1 MVDPYTQALRNQVAA
16 LSKDCHYLISL
27 LNTTDNIDWD
37 GWPEGKAIMKDL
49 ERSLALLKMPEQGNQ
64 EQAPSLPVPAR
75 RNRPIHRQMPLPE
88 PFNDPFFKQFFGN
101 F

>member
-1 MVDPYTQALRNQVAA
+1 MVDPYTEALRNQVAA

-27 LNTTDNIDWD
+27 LNTTDNIDWE
-37 GWPEGKAIMKDL
+37 GWPEGKAIMEDL
-49 ERSLALLKMPEQGNQ
+49 KRSLALLKVPEQGRQ
-64 EQAPSLPVPAR
+64 ESPLPPSRPPR